1 MREPWDPH
9 ATTEMSGH
17 TNMRQ
22 SINSGP
28 GDSAGDGDV
37 GGVRVAPRLRT
48 ATAQMVSLS
57 AVRA

>member
-1 MREPWDPH
+1 MLELWDPH
-9 ATTEMSGH
+9 ATTEMLGH

-28 GDSAGDGDV
+28 GDSAGDGAV
-37 GGVRVAPRLRT
+37 GGVSGVAPRLRT
-48 ATAQMVSLS
+48 ATAQMVS

>member
-1 MREPWDPH
+1 
-9 ATTEMSGH
+9 MSGH

>member
-9 ATTEMSGH
+9 ATTEMLGH

-28 GDSAGDGDV
+28 GDSAGDGAV

-48 ATAQMVSLS
+48 VATAQMVS